1 MNLKEKINTDY
12 IKYLKSKDIVA
23 KNLLSVVKGE
33 VQTLEKNIGVID
45 LPDVEIV
52 KILLKISK
60 GLKETILSDTNNPTY
75 KYELSLIEGYL
86 PKLMS
91 KEEII
96 QKIQTLMSSGITDI
110 GGIMRE
116 FSSLSADK
124 KVVSDLIKNMK

>member
-52 KILLKISK
+52 KILSKISK
-60 GLKETILSDTNNPTY
+60 GLKEIILSDINNSTY
-75 KYELSLIEGYL
+75 KYELSIIEGYL

-96 QKIQTLMSSGITDI
+96 QKIQTLISSGIIDI
-110 GGIMRE
+110 GGMMRE
-116 FSSLSADK
+116 FSSLPADK
-124 KVVSDLIKNMK
+124 KIVSELIKSMK

>member
-12 IKYLKSKDIVA
+12 IKYLKSKDIIA

-60 GLKETILSDTNNPTY
+60 GLKETILSNTNNPTY
-75 KYELSLIEGYL
+75 RYELSLIEGYL